1 MFQVRGNIGSFFR
14 PRFFDLRVVR
24 YSKLPGTGT
33 ESYDAA
39 FNYRVNNELNFRGQL
54 HSFGKYLKR
63 NQDLLYFSWNLIFP
77 SRKFLLFFMEKVIN
91 HYSELDFMEIYLMER
106 ERERKREREKDG

>member
-54 HSFGKYLKR
+54 HSFGKY
-63 NQDLLYFSWNLIFP
+63 FSVKGTRICYIF
-77 SRKFLLFFMEKVIN
+77 LAI
-91 HYSELDFMEIYLMER
+91 
-106 ERERKREREKDG
+106 